1 MNTGQPGITALPS
14 QVRCEAGA
22 SHLDR
27 VIADS
32 GAAEDAEDRSQHA
45 A

>member
-1 MNTGQPGITALPS
+1 M
-14 QVRCEAGA
+14 CEASA
-22 SHLDR
+22 SHLER

-32 GAAEDAEDRSQHA
+32 GAADDAEDRSQHA